1 MGALP
6 SSTLDDVSV
15 YLPPA
20 GCTVEQTAP
29 ELGLTRPQARM
40 LRRAHGFGSLRE
52 DPGADIFDLVGRAAE
67 GALRTAVDRRAIRYL
82 VFAHTVPS
90 VTPAHTRAA
99 EVLRDRLDLPR
110 AEAFA
115 VTQQHCA
122 SGLSA
127 LDVAGE
133 LLRADP
139 DAGAKA
145 LVLVGEKRLRPLAR
159 LVART
164 CALGEASVACLV
176 GQHGGRDRVLSYTD
190 RTVRLLAEGV
200 WTSAESEREF
210 SEGYVRNLAG
220 VIEEAACLAGLRLA
234 DIAMVVPHNVSR
246 LLWSRTCAALGIG
259 LPLVYLETIAECG
272 HCLCADPF
280 LNFVA
285 LRDAG
290 RLERGARYVL
300 TAVGLGSTYA
310 AMVVEH

>member
-6 SSTLDDVSV
+6 STTLDNVSV
-15 YLPPA
+15 YVPPA
-20 GCTVEQTAP
+20 AHTVEQSAP
-29 ELGLTRPQARM
+29 GLGLTRPQARV
-40 LRRAHGFGSLRE
+40 LRRAHGFGRLPE
-52 DPGADIFDLVGRAAE
+52 ATGADVFELVARAAE
-67 GALRTAVDRRAIRYL
+67 GALRADRHSVRYL
-82 VFAHTVPS
+82 VFAHTVPTL
-90 VTPAHTRAA
+90 TPAHTQAA
-99 EVLRDRLDLPR
+99 DVLRDRLGLIR

-115 VTQQHCA
+115 LTQQHCA

-139 DAGAKA
+139 DPGARA

-164 CALGEASVACLV
+164 SALGEASVACLV
-176 GQHGGRDRVLSYTD
+176 GLGGRRDRVLSYAD
-190 RTVRLLAEGV
+190 RTVRLVTEGV

-210 SEGYVRNLAG
+210 SDGYVANLAG
-220 VIEEAACLAGLRLA
+220 VVREAVDRAGMGLA
-234 DIAMVVPHNVSR
+234 DIAMVIPHNVSR

-259 LPLVYLETIAECG
+259 LPSVYLETISEYG

-280 LNFVA
+280 LNFAA
-285 LRDAG
+285 LREAG
-290 RLERGARYVL
+290 RLVRGGRYVL